1 MLLVRGPNSLL
12 GGSAR
17 PAASCCR
24 FMSCVPR
31 ARIGMQETNRA
42 QPYMLEFIDKLAA
55 MARDD
60 PRQLREAGAIAP
72 LVSMLM
78 SNQPDVSSRAA
89 KVLRDLA
96 ETSSETKHEIT
107 QLQRVLGFTL
117 KVKTARSRMRL

>member
-1 MLLVRGPNSLL
+1 
-12 GGSAR
+12 
-17 PAASCCR
+17 
-24 FMSCVPR
+24 
-31 ARIGMQETNRA
+31 
-42 QPYMLEFIDKLAA
+42 MLEFIDNLAA

-60 PRQLREAGAIAP
+60 PGQLREAGAIAP

-78 SNQPDVSSRAA
+78 SNQSDVSSRAA

-117 KVKTARSRMRL
+117 KVTCTFLSAHMVLPTLRSTRPHSH